1 MSLKVTEKLCVIT
14 MKNHTKTEE
23 ELSHYFKI
31 DIRNLTNIYSS
42 TRKSIKLFFNGPL
55 VTNVYNV

>member
-14 MKNHTKTEE
+14 MKTHTKTEE
-23 ELSHYFKI
+23 ELTYYFKI

-42 TRKSIKLFFNGPL
+42 TRKSIKIVFNGLL
-55 VTNVYNV
+55 VTKVYNV